1 MTLEIEPPGAG
12 QGCADRLPEG
22 QGVARKGTKHDA
34 AARVSGARFWETW
47 MAENHVS
54 DLKTARDELVRQ
66 RRTSISAL
74 AEGDI
79 HTEHQLDTL
88 IRYQEAI
95 EAIDR
100 AINEE
105 QRAAKEQRAAEI
117 AASVQPQTRYE
128 D

>member
-1 MTLEIEPPGAG
+1 
-12 QGCADRLPEG
+12 
-22 QGVARKGTKHDA
+22 
-34 AARVSGARFWETW
+34 

-54 DLKTARDELVRQ
+54 DLKNARDELVRQ
-66 RRTSISAL
+66 RRASISAL

-117 AASVQPQTRYE
+117 AASVEPQTRYE

>member
-1 MTLEIEPPGAG
+1 MAE
-12 QGCADRLPEG
+12 D
-22 QGVARKGTKHDA
+22 H
-34 AARVSGARFWETW
+34 VSG
-47 MAENHVS
+47 
-54 DLKTARDELVRQ
+54 LKNARDELARQ
-66 RRTSISAL
+66 RRASISAL

-100 AINEE
+100 AIKE
-105 QRAAKEQRAAEI
+105 EQRAAEI
-117 AASVQPQTRYE
+117 AAGVQPLIKYE

>member
-1 MTLEIEPPGAG
+1 
-12 QGCADRLPEG
+12 
-22 QGVARKGTKHDA
+22 
-34 AARVSGARFWETW
+34 
-47 MAENHVS
+47 MAEDHVG
-54 DLKTARDELVRQ
+54 DLKKARDELVRQ

>member
-1 MTLEIEPPGAG
+1 
-12 QGCADRLPEG
+12 
-22 QGVARKGTKHDA
+22 
-34 AARVSGARFWETW
+34 
-47 MAENHVS
+47 
-54 DLKTARDELVRQ
+54 
-66 RRTSISAL
+66 L

-79 HTEHQLDTL
+79 HTEHQLDTVL
-88 IRYQEAI
+88 RYQEAI